1 MLSQDGTVTELLYV
15 YERVNFL
22 SGMRFQY
29 YLQLGTTLRVF
40 PNEPSRQVCN
50 PENSWIIIFLC

>member
-50 PENSWIIIFLC
+50 PENS